1 MTTTAKPR
9 YSLRFPSNNSLEWAD
24 CAFLRAPAMTEAQPA
39 AASTG
44 STIESVL
51 QEQRLFAP
59 PAALSASAAIPSM
72 EAYRALAAK
81 AEADPDRFWGD
92 LAREQL
98 HWFEPFHTVL
108 DWTNPPFAKWF
119 EGGTTNLAYNCL
131 DRHLEGPRADKTAL
145 IWEGEPGDQ
154 RTFTYR
160 QLHAEV
166 CKAANALK
174 ALGIGKGDLV
184 ALYMP
189 MVPEAAIAM
198 LACARIGAPHSV
210 VFGGFSADALR
221 DRLIDGQAKAV
232 ITADGGFRKDK
243 AVALKPAVDEAL
255 GAQGGAPSVEHV
267 LVVQRIAS
275 ACAMTTGRDHWWHE
289 LVQDQAQT
297 CPAEPMASE
306 DRLFVLYT
314 SGSTGKPKGVVHTTA
329 GYNLWAHLT
338 FQWIFD
344 IREDDIHWC
353 TADVGW
359 ITGHSYIVYGPLSNG
374 ATTVMYE
381 GAPRP
386 SKPGAFWEV
395 IEKHKVTLFYTA
407 PTAIRAFMKGG
418 REVPEQYAM
427 DSLRILGTVGEPIN
441 PEAWM
446 WYRDVI
452 GHGRCPIVDTWWQTE
467 TGGVMISPLPA
478 ATPTKPGSATL
489 PLPGI
494 VADIVDHDGNS
505 QPADQ
510 GGYLAVRRPWPG
522 MMRTVHGDPER
533 FRKSYWEEIRPA
545 DGSYLYFAGDGARR
559 DADGYFWV
567 MGRVDDVINVSGHRL
582 GTMEIESALVSHP
595 AVAEA
600 AVVGRPDDLKG
611 EGIVA
616 FVTLEAG
623 RLGDDPLIAE
633 LRSHV
638 GREIGP
644 IARPD
649 VITFTDALPKTRS
662 GKIMRR
668 ILRSLAAGQEVSGD
682 TSTLEDRSVLDA
694 LRM

>member
-1 MTTTAKPR
+1 M
-9 YSLRFPSNNSLEWAD
+9 PSSA
-24 CAFLRAPAMTEAQPA
+24 CGVAPVSQT
-39 AASTG
+39 
-44 STIESVL
+44 TIESVL
-51 QEQRLFAP
+51 QEQRLFEP
-59 PAALSASAAIPSM
+59 PAALAAGARIGSM
-72 EAYRALAAK
+72 AAYRELAAR
-81 AEADPDRFWGD
+81 ADTDPDSFWGD
-92 LAREQL
+92 LARSEL

-108 DWTNPPFAKWF
+108 DWSDPPFARWF
-119 EGGTTNLAYNCL
+119 EGGTTNLSFNCL
-131 DRHLEGPRADKTAL
+131 DRHLDGPRADKIAL
-145 IWEGEPGDQ
+145 IWEGEPGDT

-221 DRLIDGQAKAV
+221 DRLIDGAAKAV

-243 AVALKPAVDEAL
+243 PVPLKPAVDEAL
-255 GAQGGAPSVEHV
+255 AAGGGAPSVEHV
-267 LVVQRIAS
+267 LVVRRLDGAGGD
-275 ACAMTTGRDHWWHE
+275 CAMTHGRDHWWHA
-289 LVQDQAQT
+289 LVDGQSTA

-395 IEKHKVTLFYTA
+395 IAKHRCTIFYTA
-407 PTAIRAFMKGG
+407 PTAIRAFMKSG
-418 REVPEQYAM
+418 RAVPDQYDM
-427 DSLRILGTVGEPIN
+427 NSLRILGTVGEPIN

-452 GHGRCPIVDTWWQTE
+452 GHNRCPVVDTWWQTE
-467 TGGVMISPLPA
+467 TGGVMISPLPG
-478 ATPTKPGSATL
+478 ATPTKPGSCTL

-494 VADIVDHDGNS
+494 AADIVDKAGNS
-505 QPADQ
+505 QGPDQ

-533 FRKSYWEEIRPA
+533 FRKSYWEEVRPA

-600 AVVGRPDDLKG
+600 AVVGRPDALKG

-616 FVTLEAG
+616 FVTLEVG
-623 RLGDDPLIAE
+623 RSGSDALVAE
-633 LRSHV
+633 LRNHV
-638 GREIGP
+638 GKEIGP
-644 IARPD
+644 IAKPD
-649 VITFTDALPKTRS
+649 AIRFSDALPKTRS

-668 ILRSLAAGQEVSGD
+668 ILRALADGQEVSGD

-694 LRM
+694 LRQ